1 MLIYAVRRTLAAI
14 PLVLAAT
21 SIVFVL
27 TSLGGD
33 PVTAKLATCTTCD
46 ASAYQR
52 LIDLYEL
59 DKPIY
64 PQRYMSWLSDAV
76 TGDLGVSLTQG
87 ERPVKDIL
95 LERGKNTFM
104 IAIPAFLLIALGAIV
119 FGVYSAV
126 RQYSISDYV
135 ITGASFIGISMPTFF
150 FGLLLQF
157 FVVYWLQK
165 TGNKFFYT
173 SGLHIDTFT
182 EYIKSASLPILTLVL
197 VSLAGESRFQ
207 RAATLEVINSDYIRT
222 ARAKGLP
229 ERTVI
234 FKHALRN
241 ALIPLVTV
249 WALDFA
255 ALLSGAVVTE
265 TIFAWP
271 GLGRE
276 LISAT
281 FAQDL
286 DLMMGVTV
294 VAIFLTVSFNL
305 LADLMYGVLDPR
317 IRFD

>member
-1 MLIYAVRRTLAAI
+1 MLIYAVRRIIAAI
-14 PLVLAAT
+14 PLILAAT

-33 PVTAKLATCTTCD
+33 PVAARLATCTTCD
-46 ASAYQR
+46 PSAYQR
-52 LIDLYEL
+52 LIDLYDL
-59 DKPIY
+59 DKPVY
-64 PQRYMSWLSDAV
+64 PQRYMGWLTDFAS
-76 TGDLGVSLTQG
+76 GDLGVALTQG
-87 ERPVKDIL
+87 ERPVKDIM
-95 LERGKNTFM
+95 LERGKNTFLIAVPAFIV
-104 IAIPAFLLIALGAIV
+104 IAIGAII

-126 RQYSISDYV
+126 RQYSVGDYV

-157 FVVYWLQK
+157 FVVFTLQK
-165 TGNKFFYT
+165 TGWKFFYT
-173 SGLHIDTFT
+173 SGLRLEGFV
-182 EYIKSASLPILTLVL
+182 EYVKSATLPIITLVL

-255 ALLSGAVVTE
+255 GLLSGAVITE

-276 LISAT
+276 LINAI

-286 DLMMGVTV
+286 DLMMAVTV
-294 VAIFLTVSFNL
+294 FAIFLTVSFNL
-305 LADLMYGVLDPR
+305 IADLIYGVLDPR